1 MNKVF
6 YVIMNLGDIMNEKTA
21 LVTGASRGIGRAI
34 AIKFLKEGYKVY
46 GAFFSS
52 ESKIDELAKEYGSD
66 KLIKVGPYDL
76 RKIEDINSLV
86 DEVSG
91 VKFDTLV
98 LNAGTFSENDDFV
111 NFNLDEFNSVMNCN
125 FYSQLIISIRLQNY
139 IKNGGNIVLM
149 SSNDAYSGAYGSMSY
164 SISKSAVVSLMKCL
178 SVNYG
183 RRRIRVNS
191 IAPGAINTDMN
202 TPEQEFEAPLWT
214 PIQRIA
220 QPYEVANVVYFLS
233 SNDSSFIN
241 GENITI
247 DGGYGNV
254 SVLLKEE
261 IESSRKII
269 SYEELTNI
277 IKSLEK
283 GDIAYSYDTM
293 TEYCWIDNPDEVGY
307 IEENVKAMKRGAT
320 CHRIIMTPKEKV
332 KTVLNN
338 QLIKHYIKESAD
350 NCFAGIILNEDVKKY
365 NRTEYAK
372 IGDGFLV
379 IIRKDGTKE
388 LYIDSFSDNNNLAY
402 AIDNEIM
409 IDSIIEVFEKIYANI
424 QNGVIK
430 VIN

>member
-1 MNKVF
+1 
-6 YVIMNLGDIMNEKTA
+6 MNEKTV

-52 ESKIDELAKEYGSD
+52 ENKIDELVNEYGED
-66 KLIKVGPYDL
+66 KVIKVGPYDL

-111 NFNLDEFNSVMNCN
+111 NFNLDEFNNVMNCN

-183 RRRIRVNS
+183 RRGIRVNS

-214 PIQRIA
+214 PIKRIA

-261 IESSRKII
+261 IESSRRII
-269 SYEELTNI
+269 GYKELIDI
-277 IKSLEK
+277 IKSLQE
-283 GDIAYSYDTM
+283 GDTIYGYDTIQD
-293 TEYCWIDNPDEVGY
+293 YCWINDPDEEGY
-307 IEENVKAMKRGAT
+307 IKATIDAFTRGVET
-320 CHRIIMTPKEKV
+320 YRIIMTPESKKEM
-332 KTVLNN
+332 VLNN
-338 QLIKHYIKESAD
+338 ELIKQYINSIGNIKLNS
-350 NCFAGIILNEDVKKY
+350 IILDEDVKKY
-365 NRTEYAK
+365 NRTDYSK
-372 IGDGFLV
+372 IGAGFLV
-379 IIRKDGTKE
+379 VIRKDGTKE
-388 LYIDSFSDNNNLAY
+388 LYLDSFSDKENLCY

-409 IDSIIEVFEKIYANI
+409 IESIIEVFEKIYANI
-424 QNGVIK
+424 QKGLIK
-430 VIN
+430 TLN